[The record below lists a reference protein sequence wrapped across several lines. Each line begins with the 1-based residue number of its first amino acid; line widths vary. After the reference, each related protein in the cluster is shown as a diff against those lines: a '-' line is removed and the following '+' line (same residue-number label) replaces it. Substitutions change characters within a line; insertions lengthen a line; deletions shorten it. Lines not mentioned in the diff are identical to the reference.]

1 MASPQ
6 ASDKLFSNMK
16 VTMYDHDPANS
27 TVATDIGWVDMRDYS
42 RFAVITFASALTG
55 VGVTV
60 FTIIANN
67 DSAGGGTD
75 VAIKAHGVAS
85 APDAVGDYLVLECTA
100 EEIAQEAADAGI
112 VGVRYV
118 SAKLTCADTADEQVV
133 VYIQSGARFP
143 QDALTADVVA

>member
-55 VGVTV
+55 AGTNA
-60 FTIIANN
+60 FSILAN
-67 DSAGGGTD
+67 DGAAGGGTD
-75 VAIKAHGVAS
+75 VTIKTHAVAS
-85 APDAVGDYLVLECTA
+85 APDAVGDYLVLECTV
-100 EEIAQEAADAGI
+100 EEIAQEAADAG
-112 VGVRYV
+112 VAGVRYV
-118 SAKLTCADTADEQVV
+118 SANLTCANAADENVI

-143 QDALTADVVA
+143 QDGLTADVVA